1 MNLLSVISNPSD
13 GVNFGATRQA
23 RELIIAS
30 VKTDV
35 VMQARLFVLVMTCE
49 VDFDCDAII
58 TCINDVLGG

>member
-35 VMQARLFVLVMTCE
+35 VMQARLFVLVMTCK
-49 VDFDCDAII
+49 VNFNCDAVIAG
-58 TCINDVLGG
+58 TDDVLSG

>member
-13 GVNFGATRQA
+13 GVDPGATRQA

-49 VDFDCDAII
+49 VNFDGDAII

>member
-30 VKTDV
+30 VKADV
-35 VMQARLFVLVMTCE
+35 MMQARLFVLVMTCK
-49 VDFDCDAII
+49 VNFDCDTVF
-58 TCINDVLGG
+58 TCIDDVLSG

>member
-1 MNLLSVISNPSD
+1 MNLFSVISNPSD

-30 VKTDV
+30 VKADV
-35 VMQARLFVLVMTCE
+35 MMQARLFVLVMTCK
-49 VDFDCDAII
+49 VNFDCDTVF

>member
-35 VMQARLFVLVMTCE
+35 VMQARLFVLVMTRE
-49 VDFDCDAII
+49 VNFDRNAII

>member
-30 VKTDV
+30 VKTDI
-35 VMQARLFVLVMTCE
+35 VMQARLFVLVMTRK
-49 VDFDCDAII
+49 VDFDCDTVIAC
-58 TCINDVLGG
+58 TDDVLCG